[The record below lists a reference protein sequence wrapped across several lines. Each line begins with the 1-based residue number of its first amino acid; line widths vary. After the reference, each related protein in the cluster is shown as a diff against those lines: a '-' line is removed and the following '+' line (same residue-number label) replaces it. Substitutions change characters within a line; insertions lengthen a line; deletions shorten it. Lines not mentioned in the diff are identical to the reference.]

1 MICTALDK
9 GAWNIVKLYK
19 DELLPVGDSWRRLII
34 VLLRVC
40 PHFFFLFF
48 FFFLTVTNQK
58 LGREAQRILFL
69 CKIILLID
77 DFIST

>member
-40 PHFFFLFF
+40 PHFF
-48 FFFLTVTNQK
+48 LTVTNQK

-77 DFIST
+77 DFISS

>member
-40 PHFFFLFF
+40 PHFFFFLFF
-48 FFFLTVTNQK
+48 KPVTNQK

>member
-40 PHFFFLFF
+40 PHFFPFF
-48 FFFLTVTNQK
+48 KPVTNQK
-58 LGREAQRILFL
+58 LGREAQRIIFL